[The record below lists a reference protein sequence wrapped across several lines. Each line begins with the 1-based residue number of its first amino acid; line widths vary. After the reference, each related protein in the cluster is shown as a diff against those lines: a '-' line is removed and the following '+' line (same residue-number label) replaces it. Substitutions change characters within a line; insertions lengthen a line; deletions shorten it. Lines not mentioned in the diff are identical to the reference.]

1 MTSLNHVHAIG
12 RTELRRQ
19 WRALQENPTQ
29 LIGFLFAGIF
39 FVPMA
44 LAGLVGAFFFGH
56 SIASGS
62 LESPRSWG
70 RLVLVYAWVFA
81 AGFGGYRA
89 YSTALRPDRLDGM
102 LTTVSHREFLGGLV
116 YSELLLWGIP
126 TVVYSA
132 LASIAFAAGSRS
144 LWAIPFSFGALVLAL
159 STALAAGQLVAL
171 VVRNAGVRSKLLS
184 RLRTVVF
191 ILIGL
196 VYLAV
201 IFTQN
206 FAAVLDPLLWAL
218 EPTPVGWYGDLA
230 LLGTASDVSVGRAA
244 GAVVSSAVVLAVAAF
259 VLPRLAELLWYADGV
274 HVEHEVESTAGS
286 SATGQSRLAAI
297 LPRSAVGVV
306 WTDWKRAKRAPIT
319 LSFVLYPLIFL
330 INPILTVVRTG
341 AVGSSFPLWIAL
353 CSAWIAG
360 VLFSLNA
367 LGNEGAVLPTTLLS
381 REPGR
386 AVVLGH
392 AFAGAALVAPIA
404 VPATFV
410 LSLLSPQSIGTTLS
424 LTLGTVVLVASAGL
438 IASGIGASIPK
449 FEAVN
454 VSRST
459 RAVVPSVVAF
469 GVFSLVLS
477 VVAVPLLAGHSALV
491 GGWIASLLGTSHA
504 LVAAASTVV
513 TVAIALPASA
523 LSARHAV
530 RTVES
535 YHFD

>member
-1 MTSLNHVHAIG
+1 MTSLSHVHAIG
-12 RTELRRQ
+12 RIELRRQ
-19 WRALQENPTQ
+19 WRAIQENPTQ
-29 LIGFLFAGIF
+29 LVAFLFAGIF
-39 FVPMA
+39 FIPMA
-44 LAGLVGAFFFGH
+44 FGGLAGAFFFGH

-70 RLVLVYAWVFA
+70 RLVFVYAWIFA

-116 YSELLLWGIP
+116 YSEVLLWGIP
-126 TVVYSA
+126 AVVYSA
-132 LASIAFAAGSRS
+132 LASIAFAAGVRS
-144 LWAIPFSFGALVLAL
+144 VAAIPFFLLAFALAL
-159 STALAAGQLVAL
+159 STALAAGHLVAL
-171 VVRNAGVRSKLLS
+171 AVRNAGVRSRLLT

-196 VYLAV
+196 VYFAV

-230 LLGTASDVSVGRAA
+230 LLGTASEVSLVRAI
-244 GAVVSSAVVLAVAAF
+244 GAVVSSVVFLLACVS
-259 VLPRLAELLWYADGV
+259 VLPRFAELLWYTDGI
-274 HVEHEVESTAGS
+274 HVEHEVES
-286 SATGQSRLAAI
+286 ATGSPATAESRLAAV

-306 WTDWKRAKRAPIT
+306 WTDWRRAKRAPIT
-319 LSFVLYPLIFL
+319 LSFVLYPLVLL

-341 AVGSSFPLWIAL
+341 TVGSSFPLWIAL
-353 CSAWIAG
+353 CSAWVAG
-360 VLFSLNA
+360 VLFSLNVV
-367 LGNEGAVLPTTLLS
+367 GSEGAVLPTTLLS
-381 REPGR
+381 DEPGR
-386 AVVLGH
+386 AVVVGH
-392 AFAGAALVAPIA
+392 AFAGAALLAPIA
-404 VPATFV
+404 APATLA
-410 LSLLSPQSIGTTLS
+410 LSLLSPHSIGTTLS
-424 LTLGTVVLVASAGL
+424 LTLGTVVLVACAGL

-469 GVFSLVLS
+469 GVFSVVLS
-477 VVAVPLLAGHSALV
+477 VIAVPLLAGHSVLV
-491 GGWIASLLGTSHA
+491 GGGIASLLGTSHA
-504 LVAAASTVV
+504 LVAAASTAV
-513 TVAIALPASA
+513 TGAIALSVGA

-530 RTVES
+530 RTVDS